1 MGSCINKSND
11 IITIRINEKDQ
22 CSFGPSYSKNK
33 KYMSTA
39 VSSLDLNSKK
49 FRKGSLPLENLY
61 SNNIS
66 KILLIPEMRNK
77 DNDINNYNSIRE
89 ILDLFD

>member
-1 MGSCINKSND
+1 MKSPMLHWAN
-11 IITIRINEKDQ
+11 
-22 CSFGPSYSKNK
+22 YSKNK

-39 VSSLDLNSKK
+39 VLSLDLNSKK
-49 FRKGSLPLENLY
+49 FRKGSLPLETLY

-66 KILLIPEMRNK
+66 KILLVPEKRNK
-77 DNDINNYNSIRE
+77 ENDINNYNSIRE